1 MVGACSN
8 NCRMTDASGVS
19 GILGR
24 MNGRVT
30 VVGSINV
37 DLVVHAERLPLPGE
51 TVQGGRFAHSH
62 GGKGAN
68 QAVAAARAGAT
79 VTMIGAVGNDAYG
92 ADAIQALRD
101 EGIDVSRIRVV
112 DEPTGVA
119 LIGVGARGENAI
131 LLAPGANDALV
142 EGDAV
147 LAGRDAAVVLTS
159 FEIPYEVALAAVRN
173 ARASGA
179 TPIVT
184 PAPAHALSAELLA
197 LDPILVPNEHELTVM
212 IGNDDSAA
220 ALAEVTRRTA
230 GPVIVTQGA
239 AGALLAHGERRERFN
254 SRQPAASVVDTTGAG
269 DAFVGTLAAWLA
281 DGRPLDE
288 AIAAANAAG
297 ALSVSAL
304 GARDGLPDR
313 SKIEALLSR

>member
-1 MVGACSN
+1 MVGACSI
-8 NCRMTDASGVS
+8 NCRTTDASGVS

-79 VTMIGAVGNDAYG
+79 VTMIGAVGNDTYG

-131 LLAPGANDALV
+131 LLAPGANGALV

-147 LAGRDAAVVLTS
+147 LAGRDASVVLTS